1 MMPRGHL
8 EAEGSDSMRLM
19 SLCWELPAL
28 LVAGWLWLALAKR
41 RIPVSY
47 FLVALGACGSSLLLM
62 VVGALLD
69 GFGLVMVGLLNALT
83 GLCTVL
89 ILLLLTAIIE
99 LALHLLRPR
108 RSRPSPGI

>member
-1 MMPRGHL
+1 
-8 EAEGSDSMRLM
+8 MRLM
-19 SLCWELPAL
+19 SLCWQLPAL

-47 FLVALGACGSSLLLM
+47 FWVALGACGSSLLVM
-62 VVGALLD
+62 TAGVLLH

-89 ILLLLTAIIE
+89 VLLLLTVIIE
-99 LALHLLRPR
+99 LALRRLRPR